1 MLRPSSIGRPRM
13 HRYEA
18 RITWRRDGAAF
29 SDNRYSRGHEWSFDG
44 GVRVPASSSPAIVP
58 EPLSLA
64 NAVDP
69 EEALVAAT
77 ASCHMLWFLSLAA
90 RRGYV
95 VERYEDAAFGE
106 MGEVDGGRVAFTRI
120 TLRPAI
126 EFHGDRR
133 PDATDLAA
141 LHERAHAECFIANS
155 LKCAVVVAAG
165 AT

>member
-1 MLRPSSIGRPRM
+1 M

-18 RITWRRDGAAF
+18 TVTWRRDGAAF

-44 GVRVPASSSPAIVP
+44 GIRVPASSSPAVVP
-58 EPLSLA
+58 EPMSLA

-90 RRGYV
+90 KRGYV
-95 VERYEDAAFGE
+95 VERYEDAAFGV
-106 MGEVDGGRVAFTRI
+106 MGKVDGGKVAFTQI

-126 EFHGDRR
+126 AFAGDKQ
-133 PDATDLAA
+133 PDAAAIAA

-155 LKCAVVVAAG
+155 LRCPVVVEQP
-165 AT
+165 